1 MRLVVKVKR
10 VPVPG
15 TRPMFACCPT
25 VVAVVKALPVSTELS
40 VNTIGAYRLTDTEAE
55 DAVVGAL
62 IVTLSP
68 VPLTPMMV
76 APTGRPA
83 PPPTPKPSSL
93 PLKLP
98 ADAVSVVDAFP
109 QLTPVTVAA
118 ELTGWAG
125 NAWL

>member
-25 VVAVVKALPVSTELS
+25 VVAVVKALPVLTELS
-40 VNTIGAYRLTDTEAE
+40 VNTIGAYKLTETEL
-55 DAVVGAL
+55 DGAVVGAL
-62 IVTLSP
+62 IVAVSP
-68 VPLTPMMV
+68 AGFTWMMV
-76 APTGRPA
+76 APTGSPV
-83 PPPTPKPSSL
+83 PPPTPKPTSP

-98 ADAVSVVDAFP
+98 ADAVREVDP
-109 QLTPVTVAA
+109 DVQLTPVTVAA
-118 ELTGWAG
+118 ELTGWDG